1 MQRKPKMRARKQQ
14 FMPAEA
20 PAPRRTTRVT
30 PEPPTSGY
38 ALVVDRQM
46 KSEFKTHDA
55 ALSHAESLKRR
66 YPALQ
71 VQIFDAEKKRFE
83 RIEPAKA

>member
-1 MQRKPKMRARKQQ
+1 MQRKPRMRARNQP
-14 FMPAEA
+14 FTPA
-20 PAPRRTTRVT
+20 PAPGRTTRAT
-30 PEPPTSGY
+30 PEPPTRGY

-55 ALSHAESLKRR
+55 ALSHAKSLKRR

-83 RIEPAKA
+83 RIEPAEA